1 MRNAVSLLSQ
11 IACHHKQKLVMLHI
25 TCSMHNIE
33 DLSASCHLHGSL
45 YVVLYNAPVWSL
57 LFKAAT
63 HVESLLE
70 LCSALLLTGKKLQL
84 STNKW
89 PKYLQGTPLTPMDIS
104 PQQYTEGP
112 ASAPTPPPQPQF
124 TPQAAAP
131 SNPSFQ
137 FSFGASSSS
146 DVPKQAGAK
155 HTPKGRKSAAA
166 LPRSRFVPPNATDTS
181 TGFNTAFA
189 SSAQAQASSASTA
202 GAAGLGTAFGAPAQ
216 AQQYTAGIAGFG
228 TTLGGLPQAQPSTAG
243 TAGAAGIG
251 SASGTTAQAQPC
263 TASTAGFGTAQAQP
277 STAGTAGAAG
287 FGSASGTTAQAQ
299 PSTAGTAGF
308 GTTFAQA
315 QPSKAGTAGF
325 AEHSAPRPAAPNG
338 FANPAAPFG
347 FSAFTS
353 AIPFSVPG
361 RPMDSRISDAC
372 AMGLFGINLDSTA
385 VQSATAQ
392 AAAAP
397 SATAAASAATAG
409 AHPVRQQPPAVP
421 GSYGTSS
428 SFAAGSM
435 EGGSA
440 KSDQP
445 SASSTAFAPQD
456 PFGSR
461 GFFAAPAEGQP
472 PTAGQAAQPSP
483 TPFTMDAGTSPAHHS
498 GRPLFATEHLATN
511 LHDKLVLE
519 EQLAAATQA
528 EAAQAAASHPEHVQ
542 PSAADPAPFAAAAAA
557 AANGPAGSASTSS
570 EAAQAQQQAA
580 QQQAAQHSAAGSTS
594 AASAAAP
601 TAAAP
606 PPFIFGSSAAPA
618 ANHAAADTAG
628 RAEQSQPQGFLF
640 GTANS
645 FPAQQAAAQPAG
657 GRAAQSQPQGFPF
670 GTARSVPAQQA
681 AAQPTPSQPFVF
693 GASVP
698 SSAPFA
704 VFGETI
710 RQMKDGA
717 NFPPAGGSQAS
728 WPQAAPFSTASP
740 AAATSEV
747 PLPFASGPVNTN
759 SVRTGLHS
767 PSGVA
772 KHTSSR
778 GGVSGAGQHG
788 RPVPGSPHAR
798 RTRPTPRKQ
807 PHPQVRAY
815 SKSIQSNLHH
825 ECIYNNGS
833 HLSHSLLTIIQTI
846 SS

>member
-1 MRNAVSLLSQ
+1 
-11 IACHHKQKLVMLHI
+11 
-25 TCSMHNIE
+25 
-33 DLSASCHLHGSL
+33 
-45 YVVLYNAPVWSL
+45 
-57 LFKAAT
+57 
-63 HVESLLE
+63 
-70 LCSALLLTGKKLQL
+70 
-84 STNKW
+84 
-89 PKYLQGTPLTPMDIS
+89 
-104 PQQYTEGP
+104 
-112 ASAPTPPPQPQF
+112 
-124 TPQAAAP
+124 
-131 SNPSFQ
+131 
-137 FSFGASSSS
+137 
-146 DVPKQAGAK
+146 
-155 HTPKGRKSAAA
+155 
-166 LPRSRFVPPNATDTS
+166 
-181 TGFNTAFA
+181 
-189 SSAQAQASSASTA
+189 
-202 GAAGLGTAFGAPAQ
+202 
-216 AQQYTAGIAGFG
+216 
-228 TTLGGLPQAQPSTAG
+228 
-243 TAGAAGIG
+243 
-251 SASGTTAQAQPC
+251 
-263 TASTAGFGTAQAQP
+263 
-277 STAGTAGAAG
+277 
-287 FGSASGTTAQAQ
+287 
-299 PSTAGTAGF
+299 
-308 GTTFAQA
+308 
-315 QPSKAGTAGF
+315 
-325 AEHSAPRPAAPNG
+325 
-338 FANPAAPFG
+338 
-347 FSAFTS
+347 
-353 AIPFSVPG
+353 
-361 RPMDSRISDAC
+361 MDSRISDAC

-528 EAAQAAASHPEHVQ
+528 EAAQVAASHPEHVQ

-825 ECIYNNGS
+825 ECIYNNGN

>member
-1 MRNAVSLLSQ
+1 
-11 IACHHKQKLVMLHI
+11 
-25 TCSMHNIE
+25 
-33 DLSASCHLHGSL
+33 
-45 YVVLYNAPVWSL
+45 
-57 LFKAAT
+57 
-63 HVESLLE
+63 
-70 LCSALLLTGKKLQL
+70 
-84 STNKW
+84 
-89 PKYLQGTPLTPMDIS
+89 MDIS

-137 FSFGASSSS
+137 FSFGASSSW

-181 TGFNTAFA
+181 TGFSSAFG
-189 SSAQAQASSASTA
+189 SSAQAQASSASIAGFGTAFEVPSQAQQSNA
-202 GAAGLGTAFGAPAQ
+202 GAAGLGTASGAPAQ
-216 AQQYTAGIAGFG
+216 AQ
-228 TTLGGLPQAQPSTAG
+228 P
-243 TAGAAGIG
+243 
-251 SASGTTAQAQPC
+251 
-263 TASTAGFGTAQAQP
+263 STAGFGTAQAQS

-308 GTTFAQA
+308 GTTFTQA

-325 AEHSAPRPAAPNG
+325 AEHSAPCPAAPNG
-338 FANPAAPFG
+338 FATKPAAPSG
-347 FSAFTS
+347 YSASGTGAFTS
-353 AIPFSVPG
+353 SIPFSVPG

-372 AMGLFGINLDSTA
+372 AMGLFGINLDSTT
-385 VQSATAQ
+385 VQSASAYP
-392 AAAAP
+392 AAASA
-397 SATAAASAATAG
+397 ATAGASAATAG
-409 AHPVRQQPPAVP
+409 AHPVQQQPPGAGAVP
-421 GSYGTSS
+421 CSYDTSS
-428 SFAAGSM
+428 SFAAGST
-435 EGGSA
+435 EGGNA
-440 KSDQP
+440 KKDQP
-445 SASSTAFAPQD
+445 SASSTAPAQQD
-456 PFGSR
+456 PFGRRS
-461 GFFAAPAEGQP
+461 FFAAPAEGQL
-472 PTAGQAAQPSP
+472 PTSGQAAQPSS
-483 TPFTMDAGTSPAHHS
+483 TPFTMGAGTSPAHHL

-528 EAAQAAASHPEHVQ
+528 EAAQAAASHPEHFQ
-542 PSAADPAPFAAAAAA
+542 SSQSEPGPLLAADAAAAA
-557 AANGPAGSASTSS
+557 AANGTAGPASTSS
-570 EAAQAQQQAA
+570 EAAQSQA

-601 TAAAP
+601 TVAVP
-606 PPFIFGSSAAPA
+606 PPFIFGSSAASA
-618 ANHAAADTAG
+618 ANYAAGDTAG
-628 RAEQSQPQGFLF
+628 RAAQSQHQGFSF
-640 GTANS
+640 GTANN
-645 FPAQQAAAQPAG
+645 FPAQQAAAQPAL
-657 GRAAQSQPQGFPF
+657 
-670 GTARSVPAQQA
+670 
-681 AAQPTPSQPFVF
+681 SQPFVF

-698 SSAPFA
+698 SPAAFA

-740 AAATSEV
+740 AATPEA
-747 PLPFASGPVNTN
+747 PPHFASGPVNTN

-767 PSGVA
+767 QGIA
-772 KHTSSR
+772 KHTNSR

-815 SKSIQSNLHH
+815 SDMLQ
-825 ECIYNNGS
+825 
-833 HLSHSLLTIIQTI
+833 
-846 SS
+846 

>member
-1 MRNAVSLLSQ
+1 MLNAQHSGSISILSPTW
-11 IACHHKQKLVMLHI
+11 V
-25 TCSMHNIE
+25 
-33 DLSASCHLHGSL
+33 L
-45 YVVLYNAPVWSL
+45 YVVLYNAPVCSL

-131 SNPSFQ
+131 SNPRFQ

-146 DVPKQAGAK
+146 DVPKQAGTK

-181 TGFNTAFA
+181 TGFNTAFG

-251 SASGTTAQAQPC
+251 SASGTTAQAQPS

-299 PSTAGTAGF
+299 PSTAGKAGF
-308 GTTFAQA
+308 GTTVAQA

-385 VQSATAQ
+385 VQSATA
-392 AAAAP
+392 
-397 SATAAASAATAG
+397 AASATTAG
-409 AHPVRQQPPAVP
+409 AHPVRQQPQAVP

-445 SASSTAFAPQD
+445 SASSTASAPQD

-472 PTAGQAAQPSP
+472 PTAGQAAQPAP
-483 TPFTMDAGTSPAHHS
+483 TPFTMGAGTSPAHYS

-542 PSAADPAPFAAAAAA
+542 PSASDPAPFSAAAAAAA

-580 QQQAAQHSAAGSTS
+580 QQQASQHSAAGSTS

-657 GRAAQSQPQGFPF
+657 GRAAQSQPQGFSF

-681 AAQPTPSQPFVF
+681 AAQPAPSQPFVF

-698 SSAPFA
+698 SSAAFA

-717 NFPPAGGSQAS
+717 NFPPEGGSQAS

-740 AAATSEV
+740 AAATSEAPV
-747 PLPFASGPVNTN
+747 PFATGPVNTN

-788 RPVPGSPHAR
+788 RPVPGSPRAR

-825 ECIYNNGS
+825 ECIYNNGN
-833 HLSHSLLTIIQTI
+833 HLSHSLLTSIQAI